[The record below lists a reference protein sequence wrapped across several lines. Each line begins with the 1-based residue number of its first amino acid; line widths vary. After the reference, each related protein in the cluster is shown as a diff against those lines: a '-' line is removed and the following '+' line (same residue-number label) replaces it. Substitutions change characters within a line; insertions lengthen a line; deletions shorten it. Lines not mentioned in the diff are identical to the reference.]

1 MKFNSIFKTMFY
13 GLCLG
18 ISLLPPGFSV
28 ATMAM
33 ILGIYED
40 LIGLLNDLFSA
51 KMKSTL
57 KILASLGIG
66 AVVAIVVFS
75 KLISE
80 AMTNFP
86 YQTRFFFLGL
96 IIATVPLIYKRA
108 EVKVN
113 FKFKHRIFLI
123 IAVVITSSFAFVG
136 DVALV
141 ELSGDINLLKILF
154 LMFAG
159 ALVSSSMILPGFSGA
174 LMLMLIGAYQFL
186 LDSIFSFN
194 LIVLGS
200 ASLGGVLGLVIC
212 GRLVKHLIDNNETTL
227 YSISMGLIIGS
238 IPVILSE
245 GIPTEGFEILTA
257 LIVGVIGFMVVTILN
272 SKKIELND

>member
-1 MKFNSIFKTMFY
+1 
-13 GLCLG
+13 
-18 ISLLPPGFSV
+18 
-28 ATMAM
+28 
-33 ILGIYED
+33 
-40 LIGLLNDLFSA
+40 
-51 KMKSTL
+51 
-57 KILASLGIG
+57 
-66 AVVAIVVFS
+66 
-75 KLISE
+75 
-80 AMTNFP
+80 
-86 YQTRFFFLGL
+86 
-96 IIATVPLIYKRA
+96 
-108 EVKVN
+108 
-113 FKFKHRIFLI
+113 
-123 IAVVITSSFAFVG
+123 
-136 DVALV
+136 
-141 ELSGDINLLKILF
+141 
-154 LMFAG
+154 
-159 ALVSSSMILPGFSGA
+159 
-174 LMLMLIGAYQFL
+174 MLMLIGAYQFL